1 MLISI
6 GQMPCN
12 LICVAAISQQSNP
25 SQISFQFPSKC
36 LHLNISFFDWGQVFF
51 ADRPIASSES
61 WLLKSEKWIVKED
74 FEGIGEKQ
82 IYRFSLSS
90 SYGWAESI
98 SWNNIGIFSGCIAP
112 WLYCLKKTWPSS
124 CRLNSQISLAIFSEF
139 FGYIASWQ
147 DSQKILAI

>member
-25 SQISFQFPSKC
+25 AQISFQFPSKW

-98 SWNNIGIFSGCIAP
+98 SWNHIGSVSYF
-112 WLYCLKKTWPSS
+112 
-124 CRLNSQISLAIFSEF
+124 QVV
-139 FGYIASWQ
+139 
-147 DSQKILAI
+147 